1 MRLERTCDS
10 LLLRCAVD
18 VLSHGPKL
26 GTMTLNTP
34 PAITALTLGVRDVQR
49 SRDFYVTGLGFREIN
64 FIPGEILF
72 TQAGYGL
79 MLALW
84 NVESMPG
91 EYGDV
96 GHGPLAPP
104 LSLGHNTTSV
114 EEVEDLYA
122 RALAAGATSV
132 GAPMLRD
139 WGGTSACVA
148 DPDGFR
154 WDFVHNPGFVID
166 DDGTVTGV

>member
-1 MRLERTCDS
+1 MLVAMTS
-10 LLLRCAVD
+10 TQIPAV
-18 VLSHGPKL
+18 
-26 GTMTLNTP
+26 
-34 PAITALTLGVRDVQR
+34 TALTLGVRNVQR

-64 FIPGEILF
+64 YVPDEIVF
-72 TQAGYGL
+72 VQSGYGL

-84 NVESMPG
+84 NIESMPS
-91 EYGDV
+91 EYGQV
-96 GHGPLAPP
+96 GHGELAPP

-114 EEVEDLYA
+114 EEVEELYT
-122 RALAAGATSV
+122 RALTAGAASIA
-132 GAPMLRD
+132 APTKRP

-154 WDFVHNPGFVID
+154 WDFVYNPSFAID

>member
-1 MRLERTCDS
+1 MLMVMTS
-10 LLLRCAVD
+10 PQIPAV
-18 VLSHGPKL
+18 
-26 GTMTLNTP
+26 
-34 PAITALTLGVRDVQR
+34 TALTLGVHNVQR

-64 FIPGEILF
+64 HVPGEIVF
-72 TQAGYGL
+72 VQAGYGL

-84 NVESMPG
+84 NVESMPS
-91 EYGDV
+91 EYGQV
-96 GHGPLAPP
+96 GHGELAPP

-114 EEVEDLYA
+114 EEVEELYT
-122 RALAAGATSV
+122 RALASGATSIT
-132 GAPMLRD
+132 APTKRP

-154 WDFVHNPGFVID
+154 WDFVHNPSFAID

>member
-1 MRLERTCDS
+1 MYDD
-10 LLLRCAVD
+10 LLFRCPIARVPR
-18 VLSHGPKL
+18 GPML
-26 GTMTLNTP
+26 GSMTSNTP

-64 FIPGEILF
+64 YIPGEILF
-72 TQAGYGL
+72 VQAGYGL

-91 EYGDV
+91 EYGQV

-104 LSLGHNTTSV
+104 LSVGHNTASV
-114 EEVEDLYA
+114 EEVNELFA
-122 RALAAGATSV
+122 RALAAGATSI
-132 GAPMLRD
+132 GAPTLRE

-154 WDFVHNPGFVID
+154 WDFVHNPSFAID